1 MSQKK
6 SGELYCLSG
15 KIVIEENYHLGQALF
30 TFGKPTL
37 SPFMFFFFDFFFFVT
52 FSYTVAH

>member
-30 TFGKPTL
+30 TFDKPTL

>member
-37 SPFMFFFFDFFFFVT
+37 SPFMFFFFDFFFFCHFFLHV
-52 FSYTVAH
+52 SH